1 MDRIDQPAV
10 LADQPPIRGRASLK
24 AARVEL
30 VRSRAEAKR
39 LRQHV
44 DQLQR
49 ELATTRVDP
58 LTKLSTRGAW
68 LEQARQFVQ
77 ANSGALLL
85 MLDLCD
91 FKGVNDTFGHACGDA
106 LLNAQAA
113 RLALWVRG
121 RGQAGRFGGD
131 ELVAVVQLD
140 ERDIEHDLAHL
151 GTILSKPMLWD
162 GNRVESP
169 AAIGVAVAAGHDLDV
184 LMAAADRAM
193 YRAKVDRRFS
203 LNWHQFA
210 GDDEYVAPE
219 AAPVHRARHRDQHA
233 PTGAR

>member
-1 MDRIDQPAV
+1 VDRIDQSAV
-10 LADQPPIRGRASLK
+10 LADQAPTSRGRASLK
-24 AARVEL
+24 AARLEL
-30 VRSRAEAKR
+30 VRSRAEAER

-58 LTKLSTRGAW
+58 LTKLATRAAW
-68 LEQARQFVQ
+68 LEQARQFVR

-106 LLNAQAA
+106 LLNAQAQ

-131 ELVAVVQLD
+131 ELVAVAQLD
-140 ERDIEHDLAHL
+140 ARDVEHDLAYL

-169 AAIGVAVAAGHDLDV
+169 AAIGVAVATGHDLDV

-193 YRAKVDRRFS
+193 YRAKVGRRS
-203 LNWHQFA
+203 GWWHRFA
-210 GDDEYVAPE
+210 SDDEYVAPD
-219 AAPVHRARHRDQHA
+219 AAPVHRARHRDQHT